1 MRTNDRATYKTAEE
15 VLGYKAKVQTSR
27 ISKDSW
33 ELVEERKRPKNNIK
47 MAKSDNVTRIKYG
60 QNDNDMKKTVRQDK
74 RKCVDNLA
82 I

>member
-15 VLGYKAKVQTSR
+15 YWGTKQKGKNDGS
-27 ISKDSW
+27 DSW

-47 MAKSDNVTRIKYG
+47 VAKSDNITRIKYG
-60 QNDNDMKKTVRQDK
+60 QNDNDVKKSLRQDK